1 MRRRCLR
8 VVSLVC
14 FDSLSIA
21 RHAYLD
27 EDEERA
33 KSKAE
38 REMAV
43 EQRASIENWGQTS
56 EKDKAKKQSSTARPT
71 CTSFRSSDPF
81 SALRLRLSIPRAA
94 A

>member
-8 VVSLVC
+8 VVSLACV
-14 FDSLSIA
+14 DSLSIA
-21 RHAYLD
+21 RHTYLD

-43 EQRASIENWGQTS
+43 EQRASIAN
-56 EKDKAKKQSSTARPT
+56 
-71 CTSFRSSDPF
+71 
-81 SALRLRLSIPRAA
+81 
-94 A
+94 